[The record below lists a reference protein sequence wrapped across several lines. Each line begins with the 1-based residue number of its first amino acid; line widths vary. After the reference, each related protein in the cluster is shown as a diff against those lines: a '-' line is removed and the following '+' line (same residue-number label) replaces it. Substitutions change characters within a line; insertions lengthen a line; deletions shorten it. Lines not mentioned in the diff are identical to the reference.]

1 MFTAVPLGWLQLKA
15 QKLRLVAAVTG
26 IAFAVILI
34 FVQLEFREA
43 LFVSAVRYH
52 TAMDYDL
59 AMLSPKTD
67 FMVSSKQFPRGRL
80 YQVLGFD
87 GVESVTAVYMRL
99 VSWRNPADPSNARNI
114 LAIGFNPSEPGF
126 SRLLSAEQREAIKI
140 PDQVIFD
147 RRGRDE
153 YGPVREMLDAGQRV
167 SAEIN
172 DRRVAIA
179 GMYQVGTSFGL
190 DGIAGMYQVG
200 TSFGLDGGIITS
212 DLNFLRIL
220 PTRKKSA
227 IDLGLIKLEPGQDA
241 AEVQARIREAIPM
254 DVRVLTRQEFKDVE
268 VRYWNKTTPIG
279 YIFAFGAVMGLIVG
293 LIIVYQILFSDVQD
307 HLKEYATLKA
317 MGYTHGYLRN
327 VVLQE
332 AIILAVLG
340 FIPGMGIA
348 HLVFTKG
355 ADATRLPL
363 EMSLESAGGVFI
375 LTLAMCAGSG
385 LMALRKLRAV
395 DPAEVF

>member
-1 MFTAVPLGWLQLKA
+1 
-15 QKLRLVAAVTG
+15 
-26 IAFAVILI
+26 
-34 FVQLEFREA
+34 
-43 LFVSAVRYH
+43 
-52 TAMDYDL
+52 
-59 AMLSPKTD
+59 
-67 FMVSSKQFPRGRL
+67 MVSSKQFPRSRL
-80 YQVLGFD
+80 YQVPGID
-87 GVESVTAVYMRL
+87 GVESATAVYMRL
-99 VSWRNPADPSNARNI
+99 VSWRNPVDPANARNI
-114 LAIGFNPSEPGF
+114 LAIGFDPVEPGF
-126 SRLLSAEQREAIKI
+126 ERLLNAEQREAIRI

-153 YGPVREMLDAGQRV
+153 YGPVRELLDAGQPV

-179 GMYQVGTSFGL
+179 GMYE
-190 DGIAGMYQVG
+190 VG

-220 PTRKKSA
+220 PTRRKSA
-227 IDLGLIKLEPGQDA
+227 IDFGLIRLEPGRDA
-241 AEVQARIREAIPM
+241 AEVQARIRAAIPQ
-254 DVRVLTRQEFKDVE
+254 DVRVLTRQEFMGLE
-268 VRYWNKTTPIG
+268 IRYWNKTTPIG

-293 LIIVYQILFSDVQD
+293 LIIVYQILFADVQD

-340 FIPGMGIA
+340 FLPGMGIA

-363 EMSLESAGGVFI
+363 EMSLDSALSVFA
-375 LTLAMCAGSG
+375 LTVAMCAGSG

>member
-1 MFTAVPLGWLQLKA
+1 MFRSIPLGWLQLKA

-52 TAMDYDL
+52 NALDYDL

-67 FMVSSKQFPRGRL
+67 FMVSSKQFPRARL
-80 YQVLGFD
+80 YQVLGME
-87 GVESVTAVYMRL
+87 GVQSTTAVYMRL
-99 VSWRNPADPSNARNI
+99 VSWRNPVDPSNARNI
-114 LAIGFNPSEPGF
+114 LAIGFDPSEPGF
-126 SRLLSAEQREAIKI
+126 QRLLSKEQMEAIKI
-140 PDQVIFD
+140 PDQAIFD

-153 YGPVREMLDAGQRV
+153 YGPVRELLDAGEEV

-172 DRRVAIA
+172 DRRIAIV
-179 GMYQVGTSFGL
+179 GMYEL
-190 DGIAGMYQVG
+190 G
-200 TSFGLDGGIITS
+200 TSFGLDGGVITS
-212 DLNFLRIL
+212 DLNFLRLL
-220 PTRKKSA
+220 PSRQKSA
-227 IDLGLIKLEPGQDA
+227 IDFGLIKLEAGQDPV
-241 AEVQARIREAIPM
+241 EVEARIKSVIPG
-254 DVRVLTRQEFKDVE
+254 DVRVLTRQEFMDLE
-268 VRYWNKTTPIG
+268 IGYWNKTTPIG
-279 YIFAFGAVMGLIVG
+279 YIFAFGALMGLIVG

-307 HLKEYATLKA
+307 HLHEYATLKA

-332 AIILAVLG
+332 AVIMAVLG
-340 FIPGMGIA
+340 YLPGMGIA
-348 HLVFTKG
+348 YLVFSRG

-363 EMSLESAGGVFI
+363 EMSVESAVGVFL
-375 LTLAMCAGSG
+375 LTVGMCAGSG
-385 LMALRKLRAV
+385 LMALRKLRSV

>member
-1 MFTAVPLGWLQLKA
+1 MFGSIPLGWLQLKA
-15 QKLRLVAAVTG
+15 QKLRLVAAMMG
-26 IAFAVILI
+26 ITFAVILI

-67 FMVSSKQFPRGRL
+67 FMVSSKQFPRARL
-80 YQVLGFD
+80 YQTLGFE
-87 GVESVTAVYMRL
+87 GVESATAVYMRL
-99 VSWRNPADPSNARNI
+99 VSWRNPVDPSNARNI
-114 LAIGFNPSEPGF
+114 LAIGFDPAEPGF
-126 SRLLSAEQREAIKI
+126 DRLLNDEQIEAIKI

-153 YGPVREMLDAGQRV
+153 YGPVRELLDAGEAV

-172 DRRVAIA
+172 DRRVAVA
-179 GMYQVGTSFGL
+179 GMYE
-190 DGIAGMYQVG
+190 VG
-200 TSFGLDGGIITS
+200 TSFGLDGGVITS
-212 DLNFLRIL
+212 DLNFLRLL

-227 IDLGLIKLEPGQDA
+227 IDFGLIKLEAGHDVE
-241 AEVQARIREAIPM
+241 EVQARILKEIPQ
-254 DVRVLTRQEFKDVE
+254 DVRLLTRKEFMAVE
-268 VRYWNKTTPIG
+268 IQYWNKTTPIG

-293 LIIVYQILFSDVQD
+293 LIIVYQILFADVQD

-327 VVLQE
+327 VVLQQ
-332 AIILAVLG
+332 AIILGVLG
-340 FIPGMGIA
+340 FLPGMGIA

-363 EMSLESAGGVFI
+363 EMSVGSALAVFM
-375 LTLAMCAGSG
+375 LTVAMCAGSG
-385 LMALRKLRAV
+385 MMALRKLRAA

>member
-15 QKLRLVAAVTG
+15 QKLRLVAAITG
-26 IAFAVILI
+26 ITFAVILI

-67 FMVSSKQFPRGRL
+67 FMVSSKQFPRSRL
-80 YQVLGFD
+80 YQVLGFE

-114 LAIGFNPSEPGF
+114 LAIGFDPSESGF
-126 SRLLSAEQREAIKI
+126 ERLLSIEQREAIKI

-153 YGPVREMLDAGQRV
+153 YGPVREMLDAGESV

-190 DGIAGMYQVG
+190 DGGV
-200 TSFGLDGGIITS
+200 ITS
-212 DLNFLRIL
+212 DLNFLRML

-227 IDLGLIKLEPGQDA
+227 IDFGLIKLAPGQDA
-241 AEVQARIREAIPM
+241 AEVQARIRESVPM
-254 DVRVLTRQEFKDVE
+254 DVRVLTRQEFMDLE
-268 VRYWNKTTPIG
+268 IQYWNKTTPIG

-293 LIIVYQILFSDVQD
+293 LIIVYQILFADVQD

-340 FIPGMGIA
+340 FIPGLGIA

-363 EMSLESAGGVFI
+363 EMSVQSATGVFV
-375 LTLAMCAGSG
+375 LTVAMCAGSG

>member
-15 QKLRLVAAVTG
+15 QKLRLVAAITG
-26 IAFAVILI
+26 ITFAVILI

-52 TAMDYDL
+52 SAMDYDL

-67 FMVSSKQFPRGRL
+67 FMVSSKQFPRSRL
-80 YQVLGFD
+80 YQVLGFE

-114 LAIGFNPSEPGF
+114 LAIGFDPSESGF
-126 SRLLSAEQREAIKI
+126 ERLLSAEQREAIKI

-153 YGPVREMLDAGQRV
+153 YGPVREMLDAGERV

-172 DRRVAIA
+172 DRRVAVA
-179 GMYQVGTSFGL
+179 S
-190 DGIAGMYQVG
+190 MYQVG
-200 TSFGLDGGIITS
+200 TSFGLDGGVITS

-227 IDLGLIKLEPGQDA
+227 IDFGLIKLAPGQDA
-241 AEVQARIREAIPM
+241 AELQARIRESVPM
-254 DVRVLTRQEFKDVE
+254 DVRVLTRQEFMDLE
-268 VRYWNKTTPIG
+268 IQYWNKTTPIG

-293 LIIVYQILFSDVQD
+293 LIIVYQILFADVQD

-340 FIPGMGIA
+340 FIPGLGIA

-363 EMSLESAGGVFI
+363 EMSMQSAAGVFV
-375 LTLAMCAGSG
+375 LTVVMCAGSG

>member
-1 MFTAVPLGWLQLKA
+1 MFGSIPLGWLQLKA
-15 QKLRLVAAVTG
+15 QKLRLFAAVMG

-52 TAMDYDL
+52 TALTYDL
-59 AMLSPKTD
+59 AMVSPKTD
-67 FMVSSKQFPRGRL
+67 FMVSSKQFPRARL
-80 YQVLGFD
+80 YQASGFE
-87 GVESVTAVYMRL
+87 GVESVTALYMRL
-99 VSWRNPADPSNARNI
+99 VSWRTPVDRTNARTI
-114 LAIGFNPSEPGF
+114 LAIGFDPTEPGF
-126 SRLLSAEQREAIKI
+126 ERLLSEEQIEAIKI

-153 YGPVREMLDAGQRV
+153 YGPVRELLDAGKSV

-172 DRRVAIA
+172 DRRFAIA
-179 GMYQVGTSFGL
+179 GMYK
-190 DGIAGMYQVG
+190 VG
-200 TSFGLDGGIITS
+200 TSFGLDGGVITS
-212 DLNFLRIL
+212 DLNFLRLL
-220 PTRKKSA
+220 PSRDKSA
-227 IDLGLIKLEPGQDA
+227 IDFGLIRLKPGQDA
-241 AEVQARIREAIPM
+241 AQVQARIRAAIPS
-254 DVRVLTRQEFKDVE
+254 DVRVLTRAEFMDLE
-268 VRYWNKTTPIG
+268 IQYWNKTTPIG

-293 LIIVYQILFSDVQD
+293 LIIVYQILFADVQD
-307 HLKEYATLKA
+307 HLGEYATLKA

-340 FIPGMGIA
+340 FLPGMGIA
-348 HLVFTKG
+348 NLVFSKG

-363 EMSLESAGGVFI
+363 EMSVESALGVFA

-385 LMALRKLRAV
+385 LMALRKLRSV

>member
-1 MFTAVPLGWLQLKA
+1 MFGSIPLGWLQLKA
-15 QKLRLVAAVTG
+15 QKLRLVAAIMG
-26 IAFAVILI
+26 ITFAVILI

-67 FMVSSKQFPRGRL
+67 FMVSSKQFPRSRL
-80 YQVLGFD
+80 YQVPGID

-99 VSWRNPADPSNARNI
+99 VSWRNPVDPANARNI
-114 LAIGFNPSEPGF
+114 LAIGFDPVEPGF
-126 SRLLSAEQREAIKI
+126 ERLLSAEQMEAIRI

-153 YGPVREMLDAGQRV
+153 YGPVRELLDAGQSV

-179 GMYQVGTSFGL
+179 GMYE
-190 DGIAGMYQVG
+190 VG

-220 PTRKKSA
+220 PTRRKSA
-227 IDLGLIKLEPGQDA
+227 IDFGLIKLEPGQDA
-241 AEVQARIREAIPM
+241 TEIQGRIREAIPQ
-254 DVRVLTRQEFKDVE
+254 DVLVLTRQEFMDLE
-268 VRYWNKTTPIG
+268 IRYWNKTTPIG
-279 YIFAFGAVMGLIVG
+279 YIFAFGAIMGLIVG
-293 LIIVYQILFSDVQD
+293 LIIVYQILFADVQD
-307 HLKEYATLKA
+307 HLQEYATLKA

-340 FIPGMGIA
+340 FVPGMGIA

-363 EMSLESAGGVFI
+363 EMSLESALSVFA
-375 LTLAMCAGSG
+375 LTVAMCAGSG
-385 LMALRKLRAV
+385 MMALRKLRAV

>member
-15 QKLRLVAAVTG
+15 QKLRLVAAITG
-26 IAFAVILI
+26 ISFAVILI

-67 FMVSSKQFPRGRL
+67 FMVSSKQFPRSRL
-80 YQVLGFD
+80 YQVQGFE

-114 LAIGFNPSEPGF
+114 LAIGFDPSESGF
-126 SRLLSAEQREAIKI
+126 ERLLSAKQKESIKI

-153 YGPVREMLDAGQRV
+153 YGPVREMLDAGESV

-190 DGIAGMYQVG
+190 DGGV
-200 TSFGLDGGIITS
+200 ITS

-227 IDLGLIKLEPGQDA
+227 IDFGLIKLAPGQDA
-241 AEVQARIREAIPM
+241 AEVQARIRESVPM

-268 VRYWNKTTPIG
+268 VQYWNKTTPIG

-293 LIIVYQILFSDVQD
+293 LIIVYQILFADVQD

-340 FIPGMGIA
+340 FIPGLGVA

-363 EMSLESAGGVFI
+363 EMSVQSAAGVFV
-375 LTLAMCAGSG
+375 LTVAMCAGSG
-385 LMALRKLRAV
+385 LLALRKLRAV

>member
-1 MFTAVPLGWLQLKA
+1 
-15 QKLRLVAAVTG
+15 
-26 IAFAVILI
+26 
-34 FVQLEFREA
+34 VQLEFREA

-114 LAIGFNPSEPGF
+114 LAIGFDPSEPGF

-172 DRRVAIA
+172 DRRIA
-179 GMYQVGTSFGL
+179 
-190 DGIAGMYQVG
+190 IAGMYQVG

-227 IDLGLIKLEPGQDA
+227 IDFGLIKLEPGQDA

-268 VRYWNKTTPIG
+268 VQYWNKTTPIG

-363 EMSLESAGGVFI
+363 EMSVESAAGVFM
-375 LTLAMCAGSG
+375 LTLGMCAGSG
-385 LMALRKLRAV
+385 LLALRKLRAV

>member
-1 MFTAVPLGWLQLKA
+1 MFGSIPLGWLQLKA
-15 QKLRLVAAVTG
+15 QKLRLIAAIMG
-26 IAFAVILI
+26 ITFAVILI

-67 FMVSSKQFPRGRL
+67 FMVSSKQFPRSRL
-80 YQVLGFD
+80 YQVPGID
-87 GVESVTAVYMRL
+87 GVESATAVYMRL
-99 VSWRNPADPSNARNI
+99 VSWRNPVEPANARNI
-114 LAIGFNPSEPGF
+114 LAIGFDPAETGF
-126 SRLLSAEQREAIKI
+126 ERLLSAEQREAIRI

-153 YGPVREMLDAGQRV
+153 YGPVRELLDSGQPV

-172 DRRVAIA
+172 DRRAAIA
-179 GMYQVGTSFGL
+179 GMYE
-190 DGIAGMYQVG
+190 VG

-212 DLNFLRIL
+212 DLNFLRIV
-220 PTRKKSA
+220 PTRRKSA
-227 IDLGLIKLEPGQDA
+227 IDFGLIKLEPGRDA
-241 AEVQARIREAIPM
+241 AKVQARIRAAIPR
-254 DVRVLTRQEFKDVE
+254 DVRVLTRQEFMDLE
-268 VRYWNKTTPIG
+268 IRYWNKTTPIG

-293 LIIVYQILFSDVQD
+293 LIIVYQILFADVQD

-340 FIPGMGIA
+340 FLPGMGIA

-363 EMSLESAGGVFI
+363 EMSFDSALSVFA
-375 LTLAMCAGSG
+375 LTVAMCAGSG

>member
-1 MFTAVPLGWLQLKA
+1 MFGSIPLGWLQLRA
-15 QKLRLVAAVTG
+15 QKLRLVAAIMG
-26 IAFAVILI
+26 ITFAVILI

-52 TAMDYDL
+52 TAMDFDL

-67 FMVSSKQFPRGRL
+67 FMVSSKQFPRNRL

-87 GVESVTAVYMRL
+87 GVESATAVYMRL
-99 VSWRNPADPSNARNI
+99 VSWRNPVDPANARNI
-114 LAIGFNPSEPGF
+114 LAIGFDPAEPGF
-126 SRLLSAEQREAIKI
+126 ERLLSKEQLEAIKI

-153 YGPVREMLDAGQRV
+153 YGPVRELLDAGQAV

-179 GMYQVGTSFGL
+179 GMYE
-190 DGIAGMYQVG
+190 VG

-220 PTRKKSA
+220 PTRRKSA
-227 IDLGLIKLEPGQDA
+227 IDFGLIKLEPGQDA
-241 AEVQARIREAIPM
+241 AEVQARIRESIPQ
-254 DVRVLTRQEFKDVE
+254 DVLLLTRQEFMDLE
-268 VRYWNKTTPIG
+268 IQYWNKTTPIG
-279 YIFAFGAVMGLIVG
+279 YIFAFGAIMGLIVG
-293 LIIVYQILFSDVQD
+293 LIIVYQILFADVQD

-340 FIPGMGIA
+340 FLPGMGIA
-348 HLVFTKG
+348 HLVFTRG

-363 EMSLESAGGVFI
+363 EMSVESAIWVFA
-375 LTLAMCAGSG
+375 LTVAMCAGSG
-385 LMALRKLRAV
+385 LLALRKLRAV

>member
-1 MFTAVPLGWLQLKA
+1 MRGWIPLGWLQLKA
-15 QKLRLVAAVTG
+15 QKLRLVAAIAG
-26 IAFAVILI
+26 ITFAVILI

-59 AMLSPKTD
+59 VMLSPKTD
-67 FMVSSKQFPRGRL
+67 FLVSSKQFARSRL
-80 YQVLGFD
+80 YQVPGFD

-99 VSWRNPADPSNARNI
+99 VSWRNPVDPANARNI
-114 LAIGFNPSEPGF
+114 LAIGFDPSEPGF
-126 SRLLSAEQREAIKI
+126 EGLLDPAQTEAIKI

-153 YGPVREMLDAGQRV
+153 YGPVRELLDAGEPV

-172 DRRVAIA
+172 DRRVTIA
-179 GMYQVGTSFGL
+179 GMYE
-190 DGIAGMYQVG
+190 VG

-227 IDLGLIKLEPGQDA
+227 IDFGLIKLQPGRDA
-241 AEVQARIREAIPM
+241 AEVQARIRAAIPQ
-254 DVRVLTRQEFKDVE
+254 DVRVLTRQEFMDLEVE
-268 VRYWNKTTPIG
+268 YWNKTTPIG

-293 LIIVYQILFSDVQD
+293 LIIVYQILFADVQD
-307 HLKEYATLKA
+307 HLQEYATLKA

-332 AIILAVLG
+332 ALILAVLG
-340 FIPGMGIA
+340 FLPGMAIA
-348 HLVFTKG
+348 HLVFTRG

-363 EMSLESAGGVFI
+363 EMSMDSALKVFA
-375 LTLAMCAGSG
+375 LTVAMCAGSG
-385 LMALRKLRAV
+385 MMALRKLRTA

>member
-99 VSWRNPADPSNARNI
+99 ASWRNPADPSNARNI
-114 LAIGFNPSEPGF
+114 LAIGFDPSEPGF

-172 DRRVAIA
+172 DRRIA
-179 GMYQVGTSFGL
+179 
-190 DGIAGMYQVG
+190 IAGMYQVG

-227 IDLGLIKLEPGQDA
+227 IDFGLIKLEPGQDA

-268 VRYWNKTTPIG
+268 VQYWNKTTPIG

-363 EMSLESAGGVFI
+363 EMSVESAAGVFM
-375 LTLAMCAGSG
+375 LTLGMCAGSG
-385 LMALRKLRAV
+385 LLALRKLRAV

>member
-1 MFTAVPLGWLQLKA
+1 MKFGSIPLGWLQLKA
-15 QKLRLVAAVTG
+15 QKLRLVAAIMG

-67 FMVSSKQFPRGRL
+67 YMISSKQFPRNRL

-87 GVESVTAVYMRL
+87 GVESATAVYMRQI
-99 VSWRNPADPSNARNI
+99 SWRNPVDPANARNI
-114 LAIGFNPSEPGF
+114 FAVGFDPSEPGF
-126 SRLLSAEQREAIKI
+126 ERLLSAEQLEAIKI

-147 RRGRDE
+147 QLGRDE
-153 YGPVREMLDAGQRV
+153 YGPVRELLESGQPV

-172 DRRVAIA
+172 DRRVAVA
-179 GMYQVGTSFGL
+179 GMYK
-190 DGIAGMYQVG
+190 VG
-200 TSFGLDGGIITS
+200 TSFGLDGGVITS
-212 DLNFLRIL
+212 DLNFLRML
-220 PTRKKSA
+220 PSRKKSA
-227 IDLGLIKLEPGQDA
+227 IDLGLIRLEPGQDA
-241 AEVQARIREAIPM
+241 AAVQAQIREAIPE
-254 DVRVLTRQEFKDVE
+254 DVRLLTRQEFMDLE
-268 VRYWNKTTPIG
+268 IQHWNKTTPIG
-279 YIFAFGAVMGLIVG
+279 YIFAFGAMMGLIVG
-293 LIIVYQILFSDVQD
+293 LIIVYQILFADVQD

-332 AIILAVLG
+332 AVILAVLG
-340 FIPGMGIA
+340 FLPGMAIA
-348 HLVFTKG
+348 HLVFTQG
-355 ADATRLPL
+355 AGATRLPL
-363 EMSLESAGGVFI
+363 EMSVQSALSVFT
-375 LTLAMCAGSG
+375 LTVVMCAGSG
-385 LMALRKLRAV
+385 LLALRKLRAV

>member
-1 MFTAVPLGWLQLKA
+1 MFASIPLGWLQLKA
-15 QKLRLVAAVTG
+15 QKLRLVAAIMG
-26 IAFAVILI
+26 ITFAVILI

-59 AMLSPKTD
+59 AMVSPKTD
-67 FMVSSKQFPRGRL
+67 FMVSSKQFPRARL
-80 YQVLGFD
+80 YQALGVD
-87 GVESVTAVYMRL
+87 GVQSTTAVYMRL
-99 VSWRNPADPSNARNI
+99 VSWRNPVDPSNARNI
-114 LAIGFNPSEPGF
+114 LAIGFDPAEPGF
-126 SRLLSAEQREAIKI
+126 QRLLSDAQLEQIKI

-147 RRGRDE
+147 RKGRDE
-153 YGPVREMLDAGQRV
+153 YGPVRELLDSGNAV

-172 DRRVAIA
+172 DRRVDIA
-179 GMYQVGTSFGL
+179 SMYE
-190 DGIAGMYQVG
+190 VG
-200 TSFGLDGGIITS
+200 TSFGLDGGVITS

-220 PTRKKSA
+220 PTRQKSA
-227 IDLGLIKLEPGQDA
+227 IDFGLIKLQPGQA
-241 AEVQARIREAIPM
+241 VAEVQARIRAAIPL
-254 DVRVLTRQEFKDVE
+254 DVRVMTRQEFME
-268 VRYWNKTTPIG
+268 HEIQYWNKTTPIG
-279 YIFAFGAVMGLIVG
+279 YIFAFGAIMGLIVG
-293 LIIVYQILFSDVQD
+293 LIIVYQILFADVQD

-317 MGYTHGYLRN
+317 MGYTNGYLRN

-332 AIILAVLG
+332 AVILGVLG
-340 FIPGMGIA
+340 FLPGLAIA

-363 EMSLESAGGVFI
+363 EMSMQSALGVFA

-385 LMALRKLRAV
+385 MMALRKLRAV

>member
-1 MFTAVPLGWLQLKA
+1 MPLGWLQLKA

-114 LAIGFNPSEPGF
+114 LAIGFDPSEPGF

-172 DRRVAIA
+172 DRRIA
-179 GMYQVGTSFGL
+179 
-190 DGIAGMYQVG
+190 IAGMYQVG

-227 IDLGLIKLEPGQDA
+227 IDFGLIKLEPGQDA

-268 VRYWNKTTPIG
+268 VQYWNKTTPIG

-363 EMSLESAGGVFI
+363 EMSVESAAGVFM

>member
-1 MFTAVPLGWLQLKA
+1 MFGSIPLGWLQLKA
-15 QKLRLVAAVTG
+15 QKLRLVAAIMG
-26 IAFAVILI
+26 ITFAVILI

-67 FMVSSKQFPRGRL
+67 FMVSSKQFPRARL
-80 YQVLGFD
+80 YQTLGFE
-87 GVESVTAVYMRL
+87 GVESATAVYMRL
-99 VSWRNPADPSNARNI
+99 VSWRNPVDPSNARNI
-114 LAIGFNPSEPGF
+114 LAIGFDPAEPGF
-126 SRLLSAEQREAIKI
+126 NRLLNNEQIEAIKI

-153 YGPVREMLDAGQRV
+153 YGPVRELLDAGEAV

-172 DRRVAIA
+172 DRRVAVA
-179 GMYQVGTSFGL
+179 GMYE
-190 DGIAGMYQVG
+190 VG
-200 TSFGLDGGIITS
+200 TSFGLDGGVITS
-212 DLNFLRIL
+212 DLNFLRLL

-227 IDLGLIKLEPGQDA
+227 IDFGLIKLEAGHDA
-241 AEVQARIREAIPM
+241 EEVQARILKEIPQ
-254 DVRVLTRQEFKDVE
+254 DVRLLTRKEFMAVE
-268 VRYWNKTTPIG
+268 IQYWNKTTPIG

-293 LIIVYQILFSDVQD
+293 LIIVYQILFADVQD

-327 VVLQE
+327 VVLQQ
-332 AIILAVLG
+332 AIILGVLG
-340 FIPGMGIA
+340 FLPGMGIA

-363 EMSLESAGGVFI
+363 EMSVGSALAVFM
-375 LTLAMCAGSG
+375 LTVAMCAGSG
-385 LMALRKLRAV
+385 MMALRKLRAA

>member
-1 MFTAVPLGWLQLKA
+1 MFAVVPLGWLQLKA

-114 LAIGFNPSEPGF
+114 LAIGFDPSEPGF

-172 DRRVAIA
+172 DRRIA
-179 GMYQVGTSFGL
+179 
-190 DGIAGMYQVG
+190 IAGMYQVG

-227 IDLGLIKLEPGQDA
+227 IDFGLIKLEPGQDA

-268 VRYWNKTTPIG
+268 VQYWNKTTPIG

-363 EMSLESAGGVFI
+363 EMSVESAAGVFM
-375 LTLAMCAGSG
+375 LTLGMCAGSG
-385 LMALRKLRAV
+385 LLALRKLRAV

>member
-1 MFTAVPLGWLQLKA
+1 MFGSIPLGWLQLKA
-15 QKLRLVAAVTG
+15 QKLRLIAAIMG
-26 IAFAVILI
+26 ITFAVILI

-52 TAMDYDL
+52 TALDYDL
-59 AMLSPKTD
+59 AVLSPKTD
-67 FMVSSKQFPRGRL
+67 FMVSSKQFPRSRL
-80 YQVLGFD
+80 YQLPGID
-87 GVESVTAVYMRL
+87 GVESATAVYMRL
-99 VSWRNPADPSNARNI
+99 VSWRNPVDPANARNI
-114 LAIGFNPSEPGF
+114 LAIGFNPVEPGF
-126 SRLLSAEQREAIKI
+126 ERLLSAEQLEAIRL

-153 YGPVREMLDAGQRV
+153 YGPVRELLDAGEPV

-172 DRRVAIA
+172 DRRVSIA
-179 GMYQVGTSFGL
+179 GMYE
-190 DGIAGMYQVG
+190 VG

-212 DLNFLRIL
+212 DLNFLRIV
-220 PTRKKSA
+220 PTRRKSA
-227 IDLGLIKLEPGQDA
+227 IDFGLIRLEPGRDA
-241 AEVQARIREAIPM
+241 AEVQARIRAAIPQ
-254 DVRVLTRQEFKDVE
+254 DVRVLTREEFMDLE
-268 VRYWNKTTPIG
+268 IRYWNKTTPIG
-279 YIFAFGAVMGLIVG
+279 YIFAFGAIMGLVVG
-293 LIIVYQILFSDVQD
+293 LIIVYQILFADVQD

-340 FIPGMGIA
+340 FLPGMGIA
-348 HLVFTKG
+348 HLVFTRG

-363 EMSLESAGGVFI
+363 EMSLDSALSVFA
-375 LTLAMCAGSG
+375 LTVAMCAGSG

>member
-1 MFTAVPLGWLQLKA
+1 MFGSIPLGWLQLKA
-15 QKLRLVAAVTG
+15 QKLRLVAAIMG

-52 TAMDYDL
+52 TTMDYDL

-67 FMVSSKQFPRGRL
+67 YMISSKQFPRARL

-87 GVESVTAVYMRL
+87 GVKSATAVYMRL
-99 VSWRNPADPSNARNI
+99 VSWRNPVDPSNARNI
-114 LAIGFNPSEPGF
+114 FVIGFDPSEPGF
-126 SRLLSAEQREAIKI
+126 ERLLSGEQREAIKI

-147 RRGRDE
+147 RLGRDE
-153 YGPVREMLDAGQRV
+153 YGPVPDLLDSGQAV

-172 DRRVAIA
+172 DRRVAVTS
-179 GMYQVGTSFGL
+179 MYK
-190 DGIAGMYQVG
+190 VG
-200 TSFGLDGGIITS
+200 TSFGLDGGVITS

-220 PTRKKSA
+220 PSRKKSA
-227 IDLGLIKLEPGQDA
+227 IDLGLIKQ
-241 AEVQARIREAIPM
+241 
-254 DVRVLTRQEFKDVE
+254 DVRVLTRQEFMDLE
-268 VRYWNKTTPIG
+268 IQHWNKTTPIG
-279 YIFAFGAVMGLIVG
+279 YIFAFGAMMGLIVG
-293 LIIVYQILFSDVQD
+293 LIIVYQILFADVQD
-307 HLKEYATLKA
+307 HLQEYATLKA

-340 FIPGMGIA
+340 FIPGMAVA
-348 HLVFTKG
+348 HLVFTQG

-363 EMSLESAGGVFI
+363 EMSLQSALSVFA
-375 LTLAMCAGSG
+375 LTVAMCAGSG
-385 LMALRKLRAV
+385 LIALRKLRAV
-395 DPAEVF
+395 DPADVF

>member
-1 MFTAVPLGWLQLKA
+1 MFSTVPLGWLQLKA

-114 LAIGFNPSEPGF
+114 LAIGVDPTEPGF
-126 SRLLSAEQREAIKI
+126 NRLLSPEQIEAIKF

-153 YGPVREMLDAGQRV
+153 YGPVREMLDSGQSV
-167 SAEIN
+167 SVEIN
-172 DRRVAIA
+172 DRRVVVA
-179 GMYQVGTSFGL
+179 GMYR
-190 DGIAGMYQVG
+190 VG

-220 PTRKKSA
+220 PTRNKSA
-227 IDLGLIKLEPGQDA
+227 IDFGLIKLKPGEDA

-254 DVRVLTRQEFKDVE
+254 DVRVLTRQEFMDVE
-268 VRYWNKTTPIG
+268 VQYWNKTTPIG

-293 LIIVYQILFSDVQD
+293 LIIVYQILFADVQD

-317 MGYTHGYLRN
+317 MGYTHAYLRN

-332 AIILAVLG
+332 AVILAVLG
-340 FIPGMGIA
+340 FIPGLGVA
-348 HLVFTKG
+348 HLVFTRG

-363 EMSLESAGGVFI
+363 EMSIESATAVFA
-375 LTLAMCAGSG
+375 LTVAMCAGSG
-385 LMALRKLRAV
+385 LLALRKLRAV

>member
-15 QKLRLVAAVTG
+15 QKLRLVAAITG
-26 IAFAVILI
+26 ITFAVILI

-52 TAMDYDL
+52 SAMDYDL

-67 FMVSSKQFPRGRL
+67 FMVSSKQFPRSRL
-80 YQVLGFD
+80 YQVLGFE

-114 LAIGFNPSEPGF
+114 LAIGFDPSESGF
-126 SRLLSAEQREAIKI
+126 ERLLSAEQREAIKI

-153 YGPVREMLDAGQRV
+153 YGPVREMLDAGERV

-172 DRRVAIA
+172 DRRVA
-179 GMYQVGTSFGL
+179 V
-190 DGIAGMYQVG
+190 AGMYQVG
-200 TSFGLDGGIITS
+200 TSFGLDGGVITS

-227 IDLGLIKLEPGQDA
+227 IDFGLIKLAPGQDA
-241 AEVQARIREAIPM
+241 AELQARIRESVPM
-254 DVRVLTRQEFKDVE
+254 DVRVLTRQEFMDLE
-268 VRYWNKTTPIG
+268 IQYWNKTTPIG

-293 LIIVYQILFSDVQD
+293 LIIVYQILFADVQD

-340 FIPGMGIA
+340 FIPGLGIA

-363 EMSLESAGGVFI
+363 EMSVQSAAGVFA
-375 LTLAMCAGSG
+375 LTVAMCAGSG

>member
-1 MFTAVPLGWLQLKA
+1 MFAVVPLGWLQLKA

-114 LAIGFNPSEPGF
+114 LAIGFDPSEPGF

-190 DGIAGMYQVG
+190 DG
-200 TSFGLDGGIITS
+200 GIITS

-227 IDLGLIKLEPGQDA
+227 IDFGLIKLEPGQDA

-254 DVRVLTRQEFKDVE
+254 DVRVLTRQEFKDLE
-268 VRYWNKTTPIG
+268 VQYWNKTTPIG

-363 EMSLESAGGVFI
+363 EMSVESAAGVFM
-375 LTLAMCAGSG
+375 LTLGMCAGSG
-385 LMALRKLRAV
+385 LLALRKLRAV